1 VDLPLSLAAL
11 QAIRG
16 GLTLA
21 GALALYQQGADDAAD
36 DTDDAAADAVADDGC
51 GTNHRAHDSKHGDQ
65 TDEAD
70 EDGGLSAVWLRAAL
84 VPRYRHHPA
93 AGPLHSGAQHTS
105 RVSALALWAPQL
117 RQLQDIDPDLA
128 ASVGSL
134 VALLDRRDVAIASLQ
149 AAVAGGT
156 AGSAARAAGAVAR
169 AEAATAELLA
179 LSEEVDGALL
189 DFTLPGTAGTPLVLL
204 PRQIAVATVDASASL
219 ATAAGSTLASAFTH
233 SAAVGEALSLAE
245 ECVRCAGVSIYA
257 AAEYTHLLLGGGAV
271 TLPSGVHLPSA
282 VPLPSVSLPS
292 LHVYVEGLLRTLL
305 AEGIAPQAH
314 AFTRGFAHYA
324 PAGASVLRLLTVT
337 ETRSLFDGSDAVA
350 DDRLWTPAA
359 LAQAIGPGSGYTE
372 RSPQMGFLLQAV
384 SSLTPPQR
392 RAFLQFLT
400 GSSRLPLGGFAAL
413 QPRISVIRVAVDDA
427 GSGAGSGSGLRGL
440 SSGSI
445 GGSGSG
451 RGLFGRPAVTA
462 DDLLPTAS
470 TCQHYIKLPPYSS
483 AEVARAKL
491 LLAIREGQGAFAFN

>member
-1 VDLPLSLAAL
+1 V
-11 QAIRG
+11 
-16 GLTLA
+16 
-21 GALALYQQGADDAAD
+21 
-36 DTDDAAADAVADDGC
+36 
-51 GTNHRAHDSKHGDQ
+51 
-65 TDEAD
+65 
-70 EDGGLSAVWLRAAL
+70 LR
-84 VPRYRHHPA
+84 P
-93 AGPLHSGAQHTS
+93 
-105 RVSALALWAPQL
+105 SALALWAQQL

-128 ASVGSL
+128 ASVRSL
-134 VALLDRRDVAIASLQ
+134 VALLDRRDAAIASLRT
-149 AAVAGGT
+149 ATAGGNATVAPAADAVAC
-156 AGSAARAAGAVAR
+156 
-169 AEAATAELLA
+169 AEAAADLLA

-189 DFTLPGTAGTPLVLL
+189 DFTLPGTAATPLVLL
-204 PRQIAVATVDASASL
+204 PRLSAVAATDATDAPVSSA
-219 ATAAGSTLASAFTH
+219 ARVRPAH
-233 SAAVGEALSLAE
+233 SAAVGEALALAE
-245 ECVRCAGVSIYA
+245 ECLRCVGVSVYA
-257 AAEYTHLLLGGGAV
+257 AAEYQHLLGGTDTLSQASLPLVPATSVAAATGTAV
-271 TLPSGVHLPSA
+271 PSVVAQPS

-314 AFTRGFAHYA
+314 AFARGFAHYA
-324 PAGASVLRLLTVT
+324 PAGAPVLRLLTLG

-350 DDRLWTPAA
+350 DDRLWTPGA

-384 SSLTPPQR
+384 SSLSPPQR

-427 GSGAGSGSGLRGL
+427 GSGGGGGAGSGGAGGGSGLRGL
-440 SSGSI
+440 PSGSI
-445 GGSGSG
+445 GGSGG
-451 RGLFGRPAVTA
+451 RGVFGRPAVTA

-483 AEVARAKL
+483 AEVAQAKL